1 MQHRAYSVLNIK
13 AVDEEKRLITGIA
26 TTPTPDRMDDI
37 VEPKGAQFTLPI
49 PFLWQHKHS
58 EPVGQVID
66 AKISNDGI
74 SVTIQLAQIDEPGTL
89 RDRLEEAWQSIKIG
103 LVRGLS
109 IGFSPIESAS
119 IDGTWGYRFLKW
131 DWLELSAVTIPA
143 NAEANI
149 QTVKSFDRQQ
159 RAASGQSLLPVVRLQ
174 KSAGASATK
183 PKPIIPKAP
192 EGHDMN
198 IQEQIKS
205 YQATRQA
212 KAARLEEI
220 MEKSAAEGLTLD
232 AQQSEEYDTLDA
244 EIKSIDTHLK
254 RLESMEAL
262 NMQKAKPI
270 VISATQNEVKQYGN
284 AVAKAAPMK
293 DGIAMAQ
300 VVKFLGRAQGNR
312 YEALEL
318 AKNTVGVDSR
328 VVAVLKAAVAAGNTG
343 NAGWAGNL
351 VGEETSVYADFIE
364 FLRPQTIVGRFGT
377 GNIPSLRRVPFRV
390 PLIGQTSGGAGYWT
404 GEGKPKP
411 LTKFDFSRITIEPL
425 KVANIAVVTEETLRD
440 SSPSADA
447 IIRDQLVAALRER
460 LDIDFI
466 DPLKAAA
473 AGVSPASIT
482 NGVAP
487 VVSSGNDADS
497 VRVDIKALFG
507 KFIAGNNAPTNGV
520 WGMSSTT
527 ALALSLMQNPLGQSE
542 FPGISMTGGTLFGLP
557 VIVSEY
563 VPSDSD
569 GGIVVLL
576 NASDIYLADEGGFAV
591 DISREAS
598 LQMLD
603 NPTNDSVTPTATS
616 LVSLWQ
622 TNSVGFRAERT
633 INWARRRAAS
643 VAVLTGVNWG
653 EEA

>member
-1 MQHRAYSVLNIK
+1 
-13 AVDEEKRLITGIA
+13 
-26 TTPTPDRMDDI
+26 
-37 VEPKGAQFTLPI
+37 
-49 PFLWQHKHS
+49 
-58 EPVGQVID
+58 
-66 AKISNDGI
+66 
-74 SVTIQLAQIDEPGTL
+74 
-89 RDRLEEAWQSIKIG
+89 
-103 LVRGLS
+103 
-109 IGFSPIESAS
+109 
-119 IDGTWGYRFLKW
+119 
-131 DWLELSAVTIPA
+131 
-143 NAEANI
+143 
-149 QTVKSFDRQQ
+149 
-159 RAASGQSLLPVVRLQ
+159 
-174 KSAGASATK
+174 
-183 PKPIIPKAP
+183 
-192 EGHDMN
+192 MN

-205 YQATRQA
+205 YQATRLA
-212 KAARLEEI
+212 KAARLQEI
-220 MEKSAAEGLTLD
+220 MEKSSVEGLTLD

-254 RLESMEAL
+254 RLESMEVL
-262 NMQKAKPI
+262 NMQTAKPLI
-270 VISATQNEVKQYGN
+270 VPASQGDVKQYGG
-284 AVAKAAPMK
+284 AVAKAAPLK

-328 VVAVLKAAVAAGNTG
+328 VVAVLKAAVSAGNTG

-364 FLRPQTIVGRFGT
+364 FLRPQTIVGRFGLN
-377 GNIPSLRRVPFRV
+377 GIPSLRRVPFRV
-390 PLIGQTSGGAGYWT
+390 PLIGQTSGGSGYWT

-425 KVANIAVVTEETLRD
+425 KVANIAVVTEEVLRD

-466 DPLKAAA
+466 DPLKAAS

-482 NGVAP
+482 NGVTSIA
-487 VVSSGNDADS
+487 SSGNDADS
-497 VRVDIKALFG
+497 VRADIKALFG
-507 KFIAGNNAPTNGV
+507 LFIAGNNAPTNGV
-520 WGMSSTT
+520 WGMPATT

-542 FPGISMTGGTLFGLP
+542 FPGLSMTGGTLFGLP

-563 VPSDSD
+563 IPTDSD
-569 GGIVVLL
+569 GAVVVLI

-603 NPTNDSVTPTATS
+603 NPTNDSVTPTATTM
-616 LVSLWQ
+616 VSLWQ

-633 INWARRRAAS
+633 INWARRRTAS

-653 EEA
+653 DEG